1 MGPIEADD
9 ALRRKALRLPEPDR
23 LFVLGPPTRGRY
35 TEIVA
40 IPDIRLQAADVA
52 SSLIAALPEPTGLA
66 AGPAA

>member
-1 MGPIEADD
+1 LIGRDGTPS
-9 ALRRKALRLPEPDR
+9 DR

-40 IPDIRLQAADVA
+40 IPDIRLQAAEVA
-52 SSLIAALPEPTGLA
+52 NGLIGALQDRSGLV